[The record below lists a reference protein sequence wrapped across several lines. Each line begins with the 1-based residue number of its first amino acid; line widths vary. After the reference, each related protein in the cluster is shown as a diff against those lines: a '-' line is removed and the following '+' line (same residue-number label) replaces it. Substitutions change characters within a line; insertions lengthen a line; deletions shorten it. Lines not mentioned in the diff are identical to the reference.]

1 MVNKEEIKKS
11 FVRKYS
17 QIHSELDILEKEID
31 NNIKNKKDLVCD
43 SYKIDSLKK
52 RTHELVELLNKTRE
66 DERRIF
72 NY

>member
-1 MVNKEEIKKS
+1 M
-11 FVRKYS
+11 
-17 QIHSELDILEKEID
+17 EKEKEYFIQKYKSLYVSIHTLETEIE
-31 NNIKNKKDLVCD
+31 NYIKNKKDLMCD